1 MNNPT
6 SSKQP
11 ALPHRLVLD
20 ERAHLEVSGVREI
33 VRFDERAVV
42 LRTVQGMLQVQGEDL
57 KLKTLLPDGGRVTV
71 DGTVSA
77 VAYAPDR
84 AGGFF
89 RRLLG

>member
-1 MNNPT
+1 MNNQ
-6 SSKQP
+6 SASKQP
-11 ALPHRLVLD
+11 SLPHRLVLD

-33 VRFDERAVV
+33 VRFDEHAVV

-77 VAYAPDR
+77 IAYAPDR
-84 AGGFF
+84 AVGFF